1 MADAPAPV
9 VGLQPSSYEL
19 GEDDYVPPLFALP
32 GDYEEAEFE
41 FETGSHRLQQA
52 VTGWR
57 EGGCDILWSMVMPTT
72 VALNLDRLVGRTV
85 LELGAGCG
93 LVGLIAAQTASHVVI
108 TDGDVPEV
116 ALCTDNATRHAPSH
130 ARVEAAHLAWG
141 TIPAQQAQKEGRL
154 GGGRAFDVII
164 ASQVGC
170 AHYMYIYSLTYLLLT
185 HICIFTYLL
194 TYYYL
199 T

>member
-154 GGGRAFDVII
+154 GGCRAFDVII